1 MFHTIYMYSTSRRS
15 RGQFFMGA
23 KLFIR
28 IPKHLHSSDAME
40 NM

>member
-1 MFHTIYMYSTSRRS
+1 MFNTIDKYSTSL
-15 RGQFFMGA
+15 GQFFMGA

-28 IPKHLHSSDAME
+28 LAKHLHSSDAME